1 MATIATRIGPA
12 DHGRRMT
19 LEEFREADEEPGH
32 RYELAR
38 GVIEVTEVPNDPHG
52 VIVSNLYDAISQ
64 YRRDHPGLIYR
75 YGGGSEFRIWLPGM
89 ESGRNPDLGV
99 VLIGTPKDER
109 GRRPPSLV
117 AEVVS
122 PRSGERDY
130 SAKKAEYLA
139 FGIQEYWIVDPSAR
153 RVLVLSRLGD
163 SWAERIYQ
171 GDDPIASRLLPGFA
185 GRVADLWAFLDPGDE
200 QGEG

>member
-1 MATIATRIGPA
+1 MATITTRIGPA
-12 DHGRRMT
+12 DHGRRMS

-38 GVIEVTEVPNDPHG
+38 GVIEVTEVPNDAHG
-52 VIVSNLYDAISQ
+52 LIVCNLYRLIA
-64 YRRDHPGLIYR
+64 RFEVDHPGLIYR

-99 VLIGTPKDER
+99 VLISTPRDAR

-122 PRSGERDY
+122 QRSGERDY
-130 SAKKAEYLA
+130 TAKRDEYLA
-139 FGIQEYWIVDPSAR
+139 FGIQEFWVVDPTSR
-153 RVLVLSRLGD
+153 RVVVLTRLGD
-163 SWAERIYQ
+163 SWVERICQ
-171 GDDPIASRLLPGFA
+171 GDDPIPSRLLPGFA
-185 GRVADLWAFLDPGDE
+185 GRVAGLWAFLDPDE
-200 QGEG
+200 EPGEG